1 MTARKGDLIVVECVS
16 HSYAVKGPR
25 TVNTTYRVGVV
36 ASATRDG
43 QVKTW
48 QANGYGDQLLSGY
61 PQPIRYDHNWTTSA
75 KEIDVDGALG
85 AAKAHHWEGHPGQP
99 QDFDTLEEVRV
110 ALRPFKL

>member
-36 ASATRDG
+36 DSASRTG
-43 QVKTW
+43 TVKTW
-48 QANGYGDQLLSGY
+48 RAVGYGDQLLSSYAQGVK
-61 PQPIRYDHNWTTSA
+61 YDKHWVMSE
-75 KEIDVDGALG
+75 KDVDVDGALG

-99 QDFDTLEEVRV
+99 QDFDTLDEVRA
-110 ALRPFKL
+110 ALRPFKI